1 MNCDSGSSSCKSTF
15 LLKNTSKIVG
25 GLSPALNGSF
35 LRSTG
40 KRRPGHLV
48 ATLAVITAFCL
59 PVTLAA
65 QSEAYVNTGLRNV
78 RIEPSASAFSG
89 LSANERSIVAFA
101 MISRNE
107 GTLSRRSAVLDAL
120 NALPDK
126 DAWREAAALYFDGS
140 AAARAARLSVLA
152 ARQGASSPA
161 AQLLLLEKPG
171 APPSPESLS
180 GFGPA
185 LESAYAARRM
195 LDESPKTAADI
206 QRLLILLELSLSD
219 AGDIPFADRLLADL
233 PDRLDAAG
241 LSLEAAIL
249 ARAIQ
254 RQRPIKEL
262 EKKVPAYLLR
272 AGDFHG
278 ALKTSESLD
287 PMIYRNTRRA
297 IQAMDW
303 MILASDYRKALEIHS
318 KYLAEARPIG
328 DDAFSGFELSRSLL
342 RTRSAV
348 LLYLLG
354 DSKEALLSLDAQ
366 TKSKKFDIDV
376 GYARLLQ
383 AQLLFEENM
392 DLSRQIAEDLTY
404 RAQESSLYLLEYH
417 ATVLE
422 GLTLQRQ
429 GKDYMAWINFVKA
442 RGIAASHLK
451 NPPTGALALGQML
464 AGLKLTPG
472 GSFKAFMAEIL
483 AAEDA
488 TAEHEAMQLL
498 RFGMPARHRPLLWKK
513 ALLENLTARKLKGEI
528 VEALQSFL
536 ERPSVHG
543 ASANPGGLTGLAD
556 VRLWNLQPSG
566 ISPVSLSLQKNTA
579 LREKSK
585 AQMSASLAD
594 GVVFLIY
601 SKQEALFVHLSGEP
615 LSMKSGFIS
624 LSCLAGEQGGACQ
637 EAIKPL
643 LDALATSKT
652 VYFQAGSLPA
662 FSLVTSPQR
671 LDWRVVHAPDMI
683 AVNAASDGG
692 AYRLCS
698 SADLSER
705 RAKTISGIREW
716 KGSVLLLGAFQSR
729 SATSPVYLSQ
739 IRCNSEPRLWD
750 LDRFVSIPAQSR
762 WISPLTSTG
771 EAELARLLTRSGADW
786 IQYDEK
792 EADDDLLE
800 ELIEGE
806 RPEGRYRVVKASF
819 AE

>member
-1 MNCDSGSSSCKSTF
+1 M
-15 LLKNTSKIVG
+15 
-25 GLSPALNGSF
+25 
-35 LRSTG
+35 
-40 KRRPGHLV
+40 
-48 ATLAVITAFCL
+48 ATLVFIPAFGL
-59 PVTLAA
+59 PATLAA
-65 QSEAYVNTGLRNV
+65 QAEAYVNTGLRNV
-78 RIEPSASAFSG
+78 RIEPASASAFSG
-89 LSANERSIVAFA
+89 LSANERSVVAFA

-107 GTLSRRSAVLDAL
+107 GNLSRRSVVLDAL

-126 DAWREAAALYFDGS
+126 DAWREAAALYFDGN
-140 AAARAARLSVLA
+140 AASRAARLAALA

-171 APPSPESLS
+171 APPAADSLS

-206 QRLLILLELSLSD
+206 QRILILLELALSD
-219 AGDIPFADRLLADL
+219 AGDIPFADRLLVDL

-241 LSLEAAIL
+241 LSLEAAIM

-254 RQRPIKEL
+254 RQRPMKEL

-422 GLTLQRQ
+422 GLALQRQ

-451 NPPTGALALGQML
+451 HPPTGALALGQML

-472 GSFKAFMAEIL
+472 GSFKAYMAEIL

-513 ALLENLTARKLKGEI
+513 ALFENLSARRLKNDV
-528 VEALQSFL
+528 VEALQAFL

-566 ISPVSLSLQKNTA
+566 ISPQSFPLQKNTA

-585 AQMSASLAD
+585 AQMLASLTEGA
-594 GVVFLIY
+594 VFLIY
-601 SKQEALFVHLSGEP
+601 SRKEALFVHLSGEP
-615 LSMKSGFIS
+615 VVMKSGFIP
-624 LSCLAGEQGGACQ
+624 LACLAGEQGGACP
-637 EAIKPL
+637 EAMKPL

-652 VYFQAGSLPA
+652 AYFQAGNMPA
-662 FSLVTSPQR
+662 FSILSSPQK
-671 LDWRVVHAPDMI
+671 LDWRVVHAPDLI

-698 SADLSER
+698 SADLSQR
-705 RAKTISGIREW
+705 KAKTISGIREW
-716 KGSVLLLGAFQSR
+716 KGSVLLLGAFQRR

-762 WISPLTSTG
+762 WISPLTSAG
-771 EAELARLLTRSGADW
+771 EAELARLLTRSGAEW

-800 ELIEGE
+800 ELIDGE
-806 RPEGRYRVVKASF
+806 RPDGRYRVIKASF